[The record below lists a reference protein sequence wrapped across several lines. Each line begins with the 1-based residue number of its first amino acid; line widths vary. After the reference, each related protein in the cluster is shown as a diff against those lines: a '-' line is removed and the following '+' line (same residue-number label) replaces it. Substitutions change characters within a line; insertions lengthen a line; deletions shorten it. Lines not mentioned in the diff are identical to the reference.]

1 LCLFKISAR
10 SCADNLA
17 LGATQDGLY
26 YIDPDGNGKFK
37 VFCDMKTSGGGWTVF
52 QRRLDGSVDFYQGW
66 QEYKK
71 GFGTQYGEHWL
82 GLEKIHRITASETH
96 ELRIELEDFGGNKRY
111 ALYTNVSVA
120 GEKDKYRLNIG
131 TFSGR
136 YKHTFFSTVKFLLF

>member
-1 LCLFKISAR
+1 M
-10 SCADNLA
+10 
-17 LGATQDGLY
+17 
-26 YIDPDGNGKFK
+26 
-37 VFCDMKTSGGGWTVF
+37 FCDMKTSGGGWTVF